1 MSAGNIYEAL
11 DSVVRAF
18 EDLGIRY
25 RIGGSVASSAYG
37 IARATLDVDL
47 VADFGENQVHSF
59 VDRIREWYYVDE
71 DRVRDAIAR
80 RSSFNIIHL
89 ESMIKVDVFIMNP
102 HPYDQDAFARAR
114 LEKLEESESSR
125 RHYLSSPEDVI
136 LNKLGWYRQGGCGSE
151 RQWNDVLGVLKV
163 QQSSLDWEYLGR
175 WAGELHLA
183 DLLSRALKDAGIDR
197 SQGPSCSIGAD

>member
-1 MSAGNIYEAL
+1 MSAGNIFEAL
-11 DSVVRAF
+11 DGVVQVF

-25 RIGGSVASSAYG
+25 QIGGSVASSAYG

-47 VADFGENQVHSF
+47 VADLGENQIHSF
-59 VDRIREWYYVDE
+59 VDRIHDRYYVDE

-89 ESMIKVDVFIMNP
+89 ESMIKVDVFIFKL
-102 HPYDQDAFARAR
+102 HPYNQAAFARAR
-114 LEKLEESESSR
+114 LEKLEEGESSR

-136 LNKLGWYRQGGCGSE
+136 LNKLVWYRQGGCVSE

-163 QQSSLDWEYLGR
+163 QQSSLDREYLRR
-175 WAGELHLA
+175 WAEELNLV
-183 DLLSRALKDAGIDR
+183 DLLSRALKDAGIER
-197 SQGPSCSIGAD
+197 S